1 MVKKSSHALFIF
13 LFHQILGSSPQFLV
27 TGLDTKIIFIFTRC
41 ELRSSNFDTQLPS
54 LRKNLFYF
62 SRLVESKNL
71 SAKKLSTTV
80 RKFPE
85 RKIKNFFKNAVRK
98 LCRLFFKLFSII
110 LIFVGGVLQI
120 CNKRE
125 GIEGI
130 TAP

>member
-1 MVKKSSHALFIF
+1 MHF
-13 LFHQILGSSPQFLV
+13 LFFYFPRSWVHRLHSWSRDWTQKKILFSRSSY
-27 TGLDTKIIFIFTRC
+27 
-41 ELRSSNFDTQLPS
+41 LRSSNFDTQLPS

-71 SAKKLSTTV
+71 SAKKLSTKV

-98 LCRLFFKLFSII
+98 LCRLFLEISEII
-110 LIFVGGVLQI
+110 LIFVGEVLQI
-120 CNKRE
+120 CNKGE